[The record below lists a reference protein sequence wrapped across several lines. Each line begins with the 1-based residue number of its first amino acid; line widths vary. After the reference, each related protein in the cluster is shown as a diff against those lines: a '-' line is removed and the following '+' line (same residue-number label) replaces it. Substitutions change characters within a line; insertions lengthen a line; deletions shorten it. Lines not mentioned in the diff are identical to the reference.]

1 MLTVAV
7 DGKGTL
13 QKTIL
18 NRGLWGFYDDMEG
31 FNYDLDRAK
40 ALMAEAGYPDGGIS
54 TTLTYSTS
62 GAYANI
68 ATVIQ
73 DNLSKI
79 GITVTLNPME
89 DATLKET
96 CVNGDQE
103 LYLWRWNEDSKVD
116 FVYRDLYYT
125 GSTSNYHHYSDPH
138 ADELID
144 KVATEKDQ
152 DARMAAGIELQEYL
166 VNACPQ
172 VPLYIANLVIAF
184 NKDLQE
190 THRHSGVAARFF
202 SSRHRFS
209 LSLFRRWIFLLKYI
223 GKRLLMLLPVILV
236 TSFLIFWAMSLTGGD
251 PARQIAGDRATE
263 AEVEAI
269 REEMGLNDPF
279 LVRYGNYMKGML
291 TGDMGKSYVTN
302 KDVFRTFMEKLPNTL
317 MLGGAAVLIAII
329 VSLPLGIY
337 TAIHQNTWKDT
348 AGMVF
353 ALFGTSMPN
362 FWLGLMLIIL
372 FSLKLHWLPSGGKN
386 GIASLILPAL
396 TVGFGLAALIT
407 RTTRSS
413 MLDVIRQDYMTTAR
427 AKGCSEKRV
436 IFRHGLKNAL
446 IPIITAIGLQMSL
459 VITGSVL
466 AETVFSWPGIGRLVY
481 DSISKRDT
489 PMVTGSIIMCS
500 VLMCIINLIVDLI
513 YAFFDPRI
521 KAQYSKKR

>member
-1 MLTVAV
+1 M
-7 DGKGTL
+7 
-13 QKTIL
+13 
-18 NRGLWGFYDDMEG
+18 
-31 FNYDLDRAK
+31 
-40 ALMAEAGYPDGGIS
+40 
-54 TTLTYSTS
+54 
-62 GAYANI
+62 
-68 ATVIQ
+68 
-73 DNLSKI
+73 
-79 GITVTLNPME
+79 
-89 DATLKET
+89 
-96 CVNGDQE
+96 
-103 LYLWRWNEDSKVD
+103 
-116 FVYRDLYYT
+116 
-125 GSTSNYHHYSDPH
+125 
-138 ADELID
+138 
-144 KVATEKDQ
+144 
-152 DARMAAGIELQEYL
+152 
-166 VNACPQ
+166 
-172 VPLYIANLVIAF
+172 
-184 NKDLQE
+184 
-190 THRHSGVAARFF
+190 
-202 SSRHRFS
+202 
-209 LSLFRRWIFLLKYI
+209 LKYI

>member
-1 MLTVAV
+1 MI
-7 DGKGTL
+7 K
-13 QKTIL
+13 
-18 NRGLWGFYDDMEG
+18 
-31 FNYDLDRAK
+31 
-40 ALMAEAGYPDGGIS
+40 
-54 TTLTYSTS
+54 
-62 GAYANI
+62 
-68 ATVIQ
+68 
-73 DNLSKI
+73 
-79 GITVTLNPME
+79 
-89 DATLKET
+89 
-96 CVNGDQE
+96 
-103 LYLWRWNEDSKVD
+103 
-116 FVYRDLYYT
+116 
-125 GSTSNYHHYSDPH
+125 
-138 ADELID
+138 
-144 KVATEKDQ
+144 
-152 DARMAAGIELQEYL
+152 
-166 VNACPQ
+166 
-172 VPLYIANLVIAF
+172 YIA
-184 NKDLQE
+184 
-190 THRHSGVAARFF
+190 
-202 SSRHRFS
+202 
-209 LSLFRRWIFLLKYI
+209 
-223 GKRLLMLLPVILV
+223 KRLLMLIPVILV

-279 LVRYGNYMKGML
+279 MVRYGRYITGMI

-302 KDVFRTFMEKLPNTL
+302 KDVFQTFMEKLPNTL
-317 MLGGAAVLIAII
+317 MLGGAAVLIAIV

-372 FSLKLHWLPSGGKN
+372 FSLKLKWLPSGGKE
-386 GIASLILPAL
+386 GFESLILPAL

-427 AKGCSEKRV
+427 AKGCSERRV
-436 IFRHGLKNAL
+436 IFRHALKNAL

-489 PMVTGSIIMCS
+489 PMVTGAIIMCS
-500 VLMCIINLIVDLI
+500 VLMCIINLVVDLI

>member
-1 MLTVAV
+1 M
-7 DGKGTL
+7 
-13 QKTIL
+13 
-18 NRGLWGFYDDMEG
+18 
-31 FNYDLDRAK
+31 
-40 ALMAEAGYPDGGIS
+40 
-54 TTLTYSTS
+54 
-62 GAYANI
+62 
-68 ATVIQ
+68 
-73 DNLSKI
+73 
-79 GITVTLNPME
+79 
-89 DATLKET
+89 
-96 CVNGDQE
+96 
-103 LYLWRWNEDSKVD
+103 
-116 FVYRDLYYT
+116 
-125 GSTSNYHHYSDPH
+125 
-138 ADELID
+138 
-144 KVATEKDQ
+144 
-152 DARMAAGIELQEYL
+152 
-166 VNACPQ
+166 
-172 VPLYIANLVIAF
+172 
-184 NKDLQE
+184 
-190 THRHSGVAARFF
+190 
-202 SSRHRFS
+202 
-209 LSLFRRWIFLLKYI
+209 LKYI
-223 GKRLLMLLPVILV
+223 GKRLLMLIPVILV

-386 GIASLILPAL
+386 GFASLILPAL

>member
-1 MLTVAV
+1 M
-7 DGKGTL
+7 
-13 QKTIL
+13 
-18 NRGLWGFYDDMEG
+18 
-31 FNYDLDRAK
+31 
-40 ALMAEAGYPDGGIS
+40 
-54 TTLTYSTS
+54 
-62 GAYANI
+62 
-68 ATVIQ
+68 
-73 DNLSKI
+73 
-79 GITVTLNPME
+79 
-89 DATLKET
+89 
-96 CVNGDQE
+96 
-103 LYLWRWNEDSKVD
+103 
-116 FVYRDLYYT
+116 
-125 GSTSNYHHYSDPH
+125 
-138 ADELID
+138 
-144 KVATEKDQ
+144 
-152 DARMAAGIELQEYL
+152 
-166 VNACPQ
+166 
-172 VPLYIANLVIAF
+172 
-184 NKDLQE
+184 
-190 THRHSGVAARFF
+190 
-202 SSRHRFS
+202 
-209 LSLFRRWIFLLKYI
+209 LKYI
-223 GKRLLMLLPVILV
+223 GKRLLMLIPVILV

-302 KDVFRTFMEKLPNTL
+302 KDVFQTFMEKLPNTL

-372 FSLKLHWLPSGGKN
+372 FSLKLHWLPSGGKS
-386 GIASLILPAL
+386 GFASLILPAL

-500 VLMCIINLIVDLI
+500 VLMCIINLVVDLI

>member
-1 MLTVAV
+1 
-7 DGKGTL
+7 
-13 QKTIL
+13 
-18 NRGLWGFYDDMEG
+18 
-31 FNYDLDRAK
+31 
-40 ALMAEAGYPDGGIS
+40 
-54 TTLTYSTS
+54 
-62 GAYANI
+62 
-68 ATVIQ
+68 
-73 DNLSKI
+73 
-79 GITVTLNPME
+79 
-89 DATLKET
+89 
-96 CVNGDQE
+96 
-103 LYLWRWNEDSKVD
+103 
-116 FVYRDLYYT
+116 
-125 GSTSNYHHYSDPH
+125 
-138 ADELID
+138 
-144 KVATEKDQ
+144 
-152 DARMAAGIELQEYL
+152 
-166 VNACPQ
+166 
-172 VPLYIANLVIAF
+172 
-184 NKDLQE
+184 
-190 THRHSGVAARFF
+190 
-202 SSRHRFS
+202 
-209 LSLFRRWIFLLKYI
+209 LLKYI
-223 GKRLLMLLPVILV
+223 GKRLLMLIPVILV

-386 GIASLILPAL
+386 GFASLILPAL

-500 VLMCIINLIVDLI
+500 VLMCIINLVVDLI